1 MTSTAIQQSIT
12 DRDAELA
19 QLIKEQNVFSAS
31 RVNEES
37 EHTRRALW
45 TSIYREV
52 FSEKSANKHTQAV
65 DAADK
70 ALTAYD
76 RKFGAQ

>member
-12 DRDAELA
+12 DRDAELS
-19 QLIKEQNVFSAS
+19 QLIKEQNVFAAS
-31 RVNEES
+31 RVREES
-37 EHTRRALW
+37 EHNRRALW
-45 TSIYREV
+45 VAIYREV
-52 FSEKSANKHTQAV
+52 FSEKSASKHTQAV

-70 ALTAYD
+70 ALSAYD

>member
-1 MTSTAIQQSIT
+1 MTSSVIQQNSN
-12 DRDAELA
+12 DLQFA
-19 QLIKEQNVFSAS
+19 QMIKENNAFAAS

-37 EHTRRALW
+37 EHTRRSLW
-45 TSIYREV
+45 VAIYREV

-70 ALTAYD
+70 ALVAYD
-76 RKFGAQ
+76 RKFRAQ

>member
-1 MTSTAIQQSIT
+1 MTSTAIQQNNN
-12 DRDAELA
+12 DLQFA
-19 QLIKEQNVFSAS
+19 QMIKENNAFAAS
-31 RVNEES
+31 RVSEES

-45 TSIYREV
+45 VAIYREV

-70 ALTAYD
+70 ALAAYD
-76 RKFGAQ
+76 RKFRAQ

>member
-1 MTSTAIQQSIT
+1 MTSTAIQQNNN
-12 DRDAELA
+12 DLQLA
-19 QLIKEQNVFSAS
+19 QMIKENNAFAAS

-37 EHTRRALW
+37 EHTRRSLW
-45 TSIYREV
+45 VSIYREV

-70 ALTAYD
+70 ALAAYD

>member
-1 MTSTAIQQSIT
+1 MTSSAIQQNNN
-12 DRDAELA
+12 DLQFA
-19 QLIKEQNVFSAS
+19 QMIKENNAFAAS

-45 TSIYREV
+45 VAIYREV

-70 ALTAYD
+70 ALAAYD
-76 RKFGAQ
+76 RKFRVQ

>member
-1 MTSTAIQQSIT
+1 MTSTAIQQGNQ
-12 DRDAELA
+12 DLHLA
-19 QLIKEQNVFSAS
+19 QLLKEQNVYAAS

-37 EHTRRALW
+37 EQTRRSLW
-45 TSIYREV
+45 VAIYREV

-70 ALTAYD
+70 ALAAYD

>member
-1 MTSTAIQQSIT
+1 MTSSAIQQNSN
-12 DRDAELA
+12 DLQFA
-19 QLIKEQNVFSAS
+19 QMIKENNAFAAS

-45 TSIYREV
+45 VAIYREV

-70 ALTAYD
+70 ALVAYD
-76 RKFGAQ
+76 RKFRAQ

>member
-1 MTSTAIQQSIT
+1 MTSTAIQQNNH
-12 DRDAELA
+12 DVQLA
-19 QLIKEQNVFSAS
+19 QLIKEHNAFAAS

-37 EHTRRALW
+37 EHTRRNLW
-45 TSIYREV
+45 TAIYREV
-52 FSEKSANKHTQAV
+52 FTERSNNKHTQAV

-70 ALTAYD
+70 ALAAYD

>member
-1 MTSTAIQQSIT
+1 MTSTAIQQNNH
-12 DRDAELA
+12 DVQLA
-19 QLIKEQNVFSAS
+19 QLIKEHNAFAAS

-37 EHTRRALW
+37 EQTRRSLW
-45 TSIYREV
+45 VAIYREV

-70 ALTAYD
+70 ALAAYD

>member
-1 MTSTAIQQSIT
+1 MTSTAIQQSII

-19 QLIKEQNVFSAS
+19 QLIKEQNVYTNI

-37 EHTRRALW
+37 EHTRRELW
-45 TSIYREV
+45 TAIYREV

-70 ALTAYD
+70 ALAAYD
-76 RKFGAQ
+76 RKFRAQ

>member
-1 MTSTAIQQSIT
+1 MTSTAIQQQTI
-12 DRDAELA
+12 DHDAEFA
-19 QLIKEQNVFSAS
+19 QLIKEHNAFAAS

-37 EHTRRALW
+37 EHTRRSLW
-45 TSIYREV
+45 VSIYREV

-70 ALTAYD
+70 ALAAYD

>member
-1 MTSTAIQQSIT
+1 MTSTAIQQNNN
-12 DRDAELA
+12 DLQLA
-19 QLIKEQNVFSAS
+19 QMIKENNAFAAS
-31 RVNEES
+31 RVREES

-45 TSIYREV
+45 VAIYREV
-52 FSEKSANKHTQAV
+52 FSEKAASKHTQAV

-70 ALTAYD
+70 ALAAYD